1 MWQSLYDLLYGIIS
15 VNSSYAWAG
24 YTCEIL
30 ATCGTIFA
38 FCVPFIVCFKVI
50 KLLLRF

>member
-1 MWQSLYDLLYGIIS
+1 MWQSLYDLLSSIIS

-30 ATCGTIFA
+30 ATIGTIFA
-38 FCVPFIVCFKVI
+38 FAVPFIVVFKII